1 MTKSPSKVPD
11 LPTPERGLQQLVTEL
26 QQKTLALEAEISH
39 RKHTEEELR
48 RSEQSLRA
56 IIENTPE
63 CIKVIDRDGT
73 IFSMNNAGLRLVE
86 ADSADAVLGR
96 SVFDLIAPEC
106 RSSFRDLHQKVCSG
120 EKRELQFEIIG
131 LKGTR
136 RWMATRAAPVAH
148 PATGEPAHLAIT
160 RDITDLERADE
171 SKARLAAVIANS
183 DDAIITKNLN
193 GIITSW
199 NKGAERIFG
208 YTADETIGKPVA
220 MLLPE
225 DRQNEEPGILARLR
239 RGERIDHYETVRQRK
254 DGTRLDISLTVSPIR
269 DSTGQIIG
277 ASKIARDIT
286 ELRKARELVARSHQE
301 LEQRVAERTAS
312 LTQAVAQ
319 MEEFSY
325 SVSHDLRA
333 PVRAM
338 QGYARAI
345 LEDYGDK
352 LDKTGRDYLN
362 HIIRSGARMDRLVLD
377 ILTYSRLV
385 RAELALEPVNLDT
398 LLRDII
404 SHYPEMQA
412 PSAKMVL
419 DTELG
424 KVLAHEPSLTQA
436 ISNLLSNA
444 VKFVAP
450 GVIPFVRVHSEIIAS
465 PLADGGGQSSNPN
478 PNPNHN
484 PCVRLWIEDNGIG
497 INPEHQSRLF
507 GLFQRIHPEEK
518 YAGTG
523 VGLAV
528 VRKSVERMG
537 GSVGFESMG
546 DGSRFWI
553 QLPAANPP

>member
-1 MTKSPSKVPD
+1 
-11 LPTPERGLQQLVTEL
+11 
-26 QQKTLALEAEISH
+26 
-39 RKHTEEELR
+39 
-48 RSEQSLRA
+48 
-56 IIENTPE
+56 
-63 CIKVIDRDGT
+63 
-73 IFSMNNAGLRLVE
+73 
-86 ADSADAVLGR
+86 
-96 SVFDLIAPEC
+96 
-106 RSSFRDLHQKVCSG
+106 
-120 EKRELQFEIIG
+120 
-131 LKGTR
+131 
-136 RWMATRAAPVAH
+136 
-148 PATGEPAHLAIT
+148 
-160 RDITDLERADE
+160 
-171 SKARLAAVIANS
+171 
-183 DDAIITKNLN
+183 
-193 GIITSW
+193 
-199 NKGAERIFG
+199 
-208 YTADETIGKPVA
+208 
-220 MLLPE
+220 
-225 DRQNEEPGILARLR
+225 
-239 RGERIDHYETVRQRK
+239 
-254 DGTRLDISLTVSPIR
+254 
-269 DSTGQIIG
+269 
-277 ASKIARDIT
+277 
-286 ELRKARELVARSHQE
+286 
-301 LEQRVAERTAS
+301 
-312 LTQAVAQ
+312 
-319 MEEFSY
+319 
-325 SVSHDLRA
+325 
-333 PVRAM
+333 
-338 QGYARAI
+338 
-345 LEDYGDK
+345 
-352 LDKTGRDYLN
+352 
-362 HIIRSGARMDRLVLD
+362 VLD